1 MKEMQKVMITVLLVV
16 SCMINLAAAAEMS
29 VSQQPTDVEIGDT
42 FTVDVTVDPMGDAI
56 YAAQYDLSFNA
67 NILSATA
74 QTEGDFLSHGGAE
87 TWVVMNTIDN
97 DIGKMTYGET
107 RLGDPERGSAE
118 SGVLASI
125 TFEVIGDGIS
135 DLTLSNVDYEYS
147 TESEPEP
154 SEEPPDDGEPEHYDA
169 GELDNHRSSGSSGFT
184 AAPPA
189 TTATPTT
196 ESPTAPDDEVDS
208 DPTPPTAETRV
219 IPTTEPTVTP
229 TKASAPNAPSQPESK
244 TPGFEA
250 ASLIMVLLY
259 LIKRRGE

>member
-1 MKEMQKVMITVLLVV
+1 MKEMQKVIIMVLLVV

-74 QTEGDFLSHGGAE
+74 QTPGDFLSQGGTE
-87 TWVVMNTIDN
+87 TMVPMNTIDN
-97 DIGKMTYGET
+97 TIGKMTYSET
-107 RLGDPERGSAE
+107 RLGDPESGATE

-135 DLTLSNVDYEYS
+135 DLTLSNEVYAYS
-147 TESEPEP
+147 DEPEP
-154 SEEPPDDGEPEHYDA
+154 ESDPNEGRPTDGEPDDA
-169 GELDNHRSSGSSGFT
+169 EELDNHESSGSSNFV
-184 AAPPA
+184 AAPA

-196 ESPTAPDDEVDS
+196 TDDVVGS
-208 DPTPPTAETRV
+208 DPTPPAAETGV
-219 IPTTEPTVTP
+219 VPTTEPTATP
-229 TKASAPNAPSQPESK
+229 TKVAAPDAPSQPGSK

-250 ASLIMVLLY
+250 ASLIIVLLY

>member
-1 MKEMQKVMITVLLVV
+1 MKEMQKVIITVLLVV

-29 VSQQPTDVEIGDT
+29 VSQQPTGIEIGDT
-42 FTVDVTVDPMGDAI
+42 FTVDVTVDPMGDGI

-67 NILSATA
+67 NILSATT
-74 QTEGDFLSHGGAE
+74 QTEGDFLGQNGAE

-125 TFEVIGDGIS
+125 TFEVIGAGIS

-169 GELDNHRSSGSSGFT
+169 EELDNHRSSGSSNFA
-184 AAPPA
+184 AAPAA
-189 TTATPTT
+189 TAATPT
-196 ESPTAPDDEVDS
+196 AADDTVDS
-208 DPTPPTAETRV
+208 TTAAEAGSA
-219 IPTTEPTVTP
+219 PTTEPTGVVTP
-229 TKASAPNAPSQPESK
+229 TKAATPNAPAQPGFK
-244 TPGFEA
+244 APGFEA